1 MPGTPKG
8 IRTPDSAVKGRRLR
22 PLVDGS
28 IYKTHKSKATFNPKL
43 NAYCIHHNNEQ
54 IADSVFVHN
63 LVPYRRIVAG
73 APAMRRFL
81 TGDPEEIRTPVAG
94 VRGWLP

>member
-1 MPGTPKG
+1 MLIVFIITM
-8 IRTPDSAVKGRRLR
+8 
-22 PLVDGS
+22 
-28 IYKTHKSKATFNPKL
+28 NKL
-43 NAYCIHHNNEQ
+43 LIV
-54 IADSVFVHN
+54 SLLHN